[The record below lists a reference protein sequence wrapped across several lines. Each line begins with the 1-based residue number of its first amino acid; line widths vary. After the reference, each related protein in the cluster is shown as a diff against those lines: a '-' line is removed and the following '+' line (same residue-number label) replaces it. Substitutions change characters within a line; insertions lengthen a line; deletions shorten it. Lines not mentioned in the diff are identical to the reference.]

1 MRETR
6 LWSLHILVIPII
18 AVLLGM
24 HFAVMHYAPVFYG
37 MSVEKA
43 REFSTMIERGK
54 SVSQFVIYMLL
65 LVASLF
71 NLYRES
77 VLCFVAGKVFYY
89 MCPVTILCVVY
100 YLFSLTSVIARS
112 MEQMINILSILLES
126 LCTIAFLC
134 RIFFRCSLF

>member
-37 MSVEKA
+37 MSVDKA

-54 SVSQFVIYMLL
+54 NISQLVVYILL
-65 LVASLF
+65 LAAG
-71 NLYRES
+71 LYHGLYGVRGIIRELPLTP
-77 VLCFVAGKVFYY
+77 VLVKV
-89 MCPVTILCVVY
+89 VDIG
-100 YLFSLTSVIARS
+100 I
-112 MEQMINILSILLES
+112 
-126 LCTIAFLC
+126 IAFGLF
-134 RIFFRCSLF
+134 IFAFGTYVTWWTFSFKIGG

>member
-6 LWSLHILVIPII
+6 LWSLHILVLPII

-54 SVSQFVIYMLL
+54 SVTQLVLYILL
-65 LVASLF
+65 LAAG
-71 NLYRES
+71 LYHGLYGVRGIIRELPLTPIL
-77 VLCFVAGKVFYY
+77 VKVVDVGIIVFGLLIFALGTY
-89 MCPVTILCVVY
+89 VTWWTYSFKIGG
-100 YLFSLTSVIARS
+100 
-112 MEQMINILSILLES
+112 
-126 LCTIAFLC
+126 
-134 RIFFRCSLF
+134 